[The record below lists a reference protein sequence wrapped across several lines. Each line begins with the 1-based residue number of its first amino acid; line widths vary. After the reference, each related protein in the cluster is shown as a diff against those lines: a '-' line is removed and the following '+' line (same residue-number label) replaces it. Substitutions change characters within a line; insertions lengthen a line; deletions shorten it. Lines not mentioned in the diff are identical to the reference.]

1 MSRKDSITN
10 EIIEEIAVLGTKP
23 SGYSKEINI
32 VSWNGEPA
40 KYDIREWSPM
50 HEKSGKG
57 VTLTESEV
65 RNLLKTLKEYFK
77 EQ

>member
-1 MSRKDSITN
+1 MSKNITS
-10 EIIEEIAVLGTKP
+10 EIIEEIAVLGRKP
-23 SGYSKEINI
+23 SGYTKEINI

-50 HEKSGKG
+50 REKSGKG
-57 VTLTESEV
+57 VTLTEEET
-65 RNLLKTLKEYFK
+65 RNLLKTLKEYFN